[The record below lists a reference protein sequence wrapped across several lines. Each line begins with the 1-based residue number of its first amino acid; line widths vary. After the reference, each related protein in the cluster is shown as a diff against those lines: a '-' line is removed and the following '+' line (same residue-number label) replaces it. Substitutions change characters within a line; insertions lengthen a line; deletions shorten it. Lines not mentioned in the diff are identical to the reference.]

1 MLGCDNFGNPF
12 LDDRGLPF
20 VYEIDL
26 RLLRIDP
33 DDPMS
38 KLCETSYSDA
48 ADVSQPEDAD
58 IGHEKNEGPR
68 LAGWNRSGNKLQKP
82 RLLVRPQMALV
93 HLAPALEHGLGGFR
107 LLPHPE
113 NALRQF
119 VDIVLL
125 IHEQIFGPEI
135 VSYTLR
141 RRSHHK
147 PAHGKVLENSG
158 WEINLGE

>member
-1 MLGCDNFGNPF
+1 MLGGDNFGNPL

-26 RLLRIDP
+26 RLLRIDS

-38 KLCETSYSDA
+38 KLRETSDSHT

-68 LAGWNRSGNKLQKP
+68 LTGWNRSGNKLQEP
-82 RLLVRPQMALV
+82 RLLVRPQMALI
-93 HLAPALEHGLGGFR
+93 HLTPTLEHGLGGFR
-107 LLPHPE
+107 LLVHPE
-113 NALRQF
+113 NSLRQF

-125 IHEQIFGPEI
+125 IHQQIFGAEVVDYAP
-135 VSYTLR
+135 R
-141 RRSHHK
+141 GRSHHE
-147 PAHGKVLENSG
+147 PT
-158 WEINLGE
+158 